1 MHENRI
7 DGFREQRTEYR
18 IADQKEK
25 SGYCSTAK
33 KNADIFLILFYPEKK
48 GGQKNAQTA
57 LSLSGVY
64 KLKSEAACGSPPCF
78 TVMIHPL

>member
-1 MHENRI
+1 MYENRI

-25 SGYCSTAK
+25 SGYCCTTK

-48 GGQKNAQTA
+48 ADRKMPN
-57 LSLSGVY
+57 SIVV
-64 KLKSEAACGSPPCF
+64 KWC
-78 TVMIHPL
+78 V

>member
-33 KNADIFLILFYPEKK
+33 KNADIFLILFFHDH
-48 GGQKNAQTA
+48 A
-57 LSLSGVY
+57 SLLFVWES
-64 KLKSEAACGSPPCF
+64 LTS
-78 TVMIHPL
+78 L

>member
-18 IADQKEK
+18 ITDQKEK

-48 GGQKNAQTA
+48 GGQKNAKQ
-57 LSLSGVY
+57 SLSGVY

>member
-1 MHENRI
+1 MHENRV

-33 KNADIFLILFYPEKK
+33 KNADIFLILFYSEKK
-48 GGQKNAQTA
+48 GGQKNAKQH
-57 LSLSGVY
+57 
-64 KLKSEAACGSPPCF
+64 CR
-78 TVMIHPL
+78 